1 MKRGF
6 GTYLQ
11 AAFNARPFG
20 MFVAPNWVGI
30 AAFGLLGL
38 ANPGFWLI
46 GAGVELAYLVGL
58 SSNRRFQRAIDT
70 RATAGQDREWQ
81 GRVDRLIASLPSTDQ
96 ARYVALVARCRAILE
111 QVSQQDPT
119 GAGAAVQGEHLG
131 RLTWVYLRML
141 AARRAMS
148 RVLKEPTLGE
158 TAELDSRLAR
168 LRQQLADPEIG
179 ADLRRSLESQ
189 VAILEQRIAQR
200 QEGRVKL
207 DYLEAEIARIQEQ
220 VELLREQAALSTDA
234 DALAQRL
241 DEISGSLGSASGW
254 FAEQQR
260 LYGVLDDLVADP
272 PPVVA
277 RSVLREST

>member
-1 MKRGF
+1 MKRGL
-6 GTYLQ
+6 GTYLK

-20 MFVAPNWVGI
+20 MFVAPNWLGI

-38 ANPGFWLI
+38 TNPGFWLI
-46 GAGVELAYLVGL
+46 GAGVEMAYLIGL
-58 SSNRRFQRAIDT
+58 STNRRFQRAIDS

-81 GRVDRLIASLPSTDQ
+81 GRVDRLVASLPSTDQ

-168 LRQQLADPEIG
+168 LRQQLADPEVG

-200 QEGRVKL
+200 RDGREKL

-220 VELLREQAALSTDA
+220 VELLREQAALSTNA

-272 PPVVA
+272 PPVAA
-277 RSVLREST
+277 RGVLRESA

>member
-1 MKRGF
+1 MKRGL
-6 GTYLQ
+6 GTYLK

-20 MFVAPNWVGI
+20 MFVAPNWLGI

-38 ANPGFWLI
+38 TNPGFWLI
-46 GAGVELAYLVGL
+46 GAGVELAYLIGL
-58 SSNRRFQRAIDT
+58 STNRRFQRAIDS

-81 GRVDRLIASLPSTDQ
+81 GRVDRLVASLPSTDQ

-168 LRQQLADPEIG
+168 LRQQLADPEVG

-189 VAILEQRIAQR
+189 VAILEQRIA
-200 QEGRVKL
+200 
-207 DYLEAEIARIQEQ
+207 
-220 VELLREQAALSTDA
+220 
-234 DALAQRL
+234 
-241 DEISGSLGSASGW
+241 
-254 FAEQQR
+254 
-260 LYGVLDDLVADP
+260 
-272 PPVVA
+272 
-277 RSVLREST
+277 

>member
-1 MKRGF
+1 MKRGL
-6 GTYLQ
+6 GTYLK

-20 MFVAPNWVGI
+20 MFVAPNWLGI

-38 ANPGFWLI
+38 TNPGFWLI
-46 GAGVELAYLVGL
+46 GAGVELAYLIGL
-58 SSNRRFQRAIDT
+58 STNRRFQRAIDS

-81 GRVDRLIASLPSTDQ
+81 GRVDRLVASLPSTDQ

-168 LRQQLADPEIG
+168 LRQQLADPEVG

-200 QEGRVKL
+200 RDGREKL

-220 VELLREQAALSTDA
+220 VELLREQAALSTNA

-272 PPVVA
+272 PPVAA
-277 RSVLREST
+277 RSVLRESA